1 MLLHRVT
8 AAAIA
13 ALVLVIV
20 SLLSPAAA
28 AGLSA
33 EWAGAYGYEDG
44 RQAVP
49 FVLTLTQ
56 NGAVITGRID
66 EVQTFGTKS
75 SDDKLGASVVGSV
88 NGHVVAFTKTYDG
101 KGGQTHTVRYHG
113 TLVVDGE
120 FKFMFGTWRLG
131 SDVGSWFATIAKD

>member
-8 AAAIA
+8 AVATALF
-13 ALVLVIV
+13 ALVFTA
-20 SLLSPAAA
+20 LSTPALA

-44 RQAVP
+44 RAAVP
-49 FVLTLTQ
+49 FVLTLTE
-56 NGAVITGRID
+56 NGNVITGHID

-75 SDDKLGASVVGSV
+75 ADDKLGASVVGSV
-88 NGHVVAFTKTYDG
+88 NGHVVTFTKTYDG
-101 KGGQTHTVRYHG
+101 KGGQTHSVRYHG

-120 FKFMFGTWRLG
+120 YKFMFGTWRIG
-131 SDVGSWFATIAKD
+131 DDVGSWFATITND